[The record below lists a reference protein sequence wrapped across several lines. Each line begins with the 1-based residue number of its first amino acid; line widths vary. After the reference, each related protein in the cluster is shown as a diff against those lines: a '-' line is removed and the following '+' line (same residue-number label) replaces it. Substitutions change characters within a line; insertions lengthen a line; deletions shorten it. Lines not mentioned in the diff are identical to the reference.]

1 MKTTPRRAV
10 GLLAALFVWLVRLP
24 QPAAQSGAPAFS
36 EPVNLSAPVNSEFQ
50 ESSPS
55 VSADGSSLYFA
66 SNRPCGE
73 GDAVIDMNVWVARR
87 SGSGLAWQIECL
99 RINLDGYLDGAPDLT
114 PDGRWLYFSSDRP
127 GSTGTQRDI
136 WVSRRED
143 LRDDQGW
150 SAPVNIGPPANTNA
164 PEQGPS
170 YFVTKE
176 ARYFRLLAKQKLMFV
191 RPTSGNFDIWEVN
204 MLDDL
209 PFGSPRRVDELDTDE
224 FWESGPSV
232 SPDGREMFFQRSV
245 PNGPFDI
252 FFSTRREPDLP
263 WSTPVNLGAPINT
276 PASSDASATR
286 TSDGTLLYFESN
298 RPGGLGNSDIWL
310 ATRIGG
316 R

>member
-1 MKTTPRRAV
+1 METTPSRAV
-10 GLLAALFVWLVRLP
+10 GLLATLFVLLVRLP
-24 QPAAQSGAPAFS
+24 QPAAQSGAPSFS
-36 EPVNLSAPVNSEFQ
+36 EPVNLGAPINTEFQ
-50 ESSPS
+50 ENTPS
-55 VSADGSSLYFA
+55 VSADGSSLYFT
-66 SNRPCGE
+66 SNRPCGV
-73 GDAVIDMNVWVARR
+73 GDLVLDTNVWVARR
-87 SGSGLAWQIECL
+87 SGPGLPWQVECL
-99 RINLDGYLDGAPDLT
+99 RINLDGFLDGAPDLT

-143 LRDDQGW
+143 PRDDQGW
-150 SAPVNIGPPANTNA
+150 SPPLNLGPPANTNA

-170 YFVTKE
+170 YFVTRE
-176 ARYFRLLAKQKLMFV
+176 ARHFRLLAKQKLMFV

-263 WSTPVNLGAPINT
+263 WSTPINLGAPINT

-286 TSDGTLLYFESN
+286 TSDGALLYFESS
-298 RPGGLGNSDIWL
+298 RAGGLGGLDIWL
-310 ATRIGG
+310 SMPAGSR
-316 R
+316 